1 MSPAPRLL
9 PLAGPLYAEL
19 LLGVLV
25 GLVCT
30 VLAARQGEVSG
41 AAFGL
46 AEQIA
51 AMLFI
56 LFRVVGAGLS
66 VVVAQALGSGQV
78 ALADRTARAS
88 LGAASWIGGGC
99 CLLAIAFAPPL
110 LRLLQAP
117 PELMHLATPLL
128 QWLGAAVLLDAW
140 NTCLVGVSRAH
151 LKARATLRV
160 VLLMQASHLV
170 LAWPLMTWTQ
180 PGGAPMGLQGYALAL
195 LASRLLGMVLLLRLW
210 RDTLGLVVLPGH
222 FSRIDRAALAP
233 VLRLGLPGAAEN
245 IAWRLAYMVS
255 VSVVGAMG
263 TVALATHAYAMQIQ
277 HVLLLSALAAGR
289 WSWPGAAGGW
299 APTWAG
305 VWPVCGWPTPL
316 MNGCVAC

>member
-46 AEQIA
+46 AAQIA

-99 CLLAIAFAPPL
+99 GLLAIAFAPPL

-140 NTCLVGVSRAH
+140 NTCLVGVLCAH
-151 LKARATLRV
+151 LKARAT
-160 VLLMQASHLV
+160 
-170 LAWPLMTWTQ
+170 
-180 PGGAPMGLQGYALAL
+180 
-195 LASRLLGMVLLLRLW
+195 LGMVLLLRLW

>member
-46 AEQIA
+46 AAQIA

-99 CLLAIAFAPPL
+99 GLLAIAFAPPL

-140 NTCLVGVSRAH
+140 NTCLVGVLRAH
-151 LKARATLRV
+151 LKARATLSV

-170 LAWPLMTWTQ
+170 LAWPLMTWTL